1 MQTPTL
7 PLGYPAGT
15 ASGSVG
21 AGFWGVNA
29 LPFSIVTLR
38 VRIGPATLGAMSAD
52 SAALFARAQKRIP
65 GGVNSPVRAFRGLG
79 REPFF
84 IERAAG
90 ANIWD
95 VDGKEYIDYVG
106 TWGPA
111 ILGHAP
117 AVVVEAVR
125 EAAGRGVSF
134 GIPNPLEVEMAELI
148 CRWVPSIEKV
158 RMVNSGTEATMS
170 CVRLARGFTKRDKV
184 IKFEGCYHGHV
195 DSLLVH
201 AGSGALT
208 HGQPD
213 SAGVPNEFAELTIAL
228 PFNDLA
234 AVRAAFRQSPREIAA
249 IILEPIP
256 ANAGLFFPADG
267 FLEALREECTQ
278 HGALLIFDEVMTG
291 FRVARG
297 GAQEIYGVRPDLT
310 ALGKVIG
317 GGLPVGAF
325 GGRAEIMDQLSPLGP
340 VYQAGTLSGNPLA
353 MAAGLAQLL
362 ELERIDGWKRLEGL
376 GAQFEQLTRDSLGKR
391 GMAAIFHRIG
401 SMFCLFF
408 TPGPVTD
415 LTSAKRSDAAR
426 FARYFK
432 HCLEAGVY
440 FAPSQFETGFISTA
454 HTSAQIEGTA
464 RVVAQALA
472 A

>member
-1 MQTPTL
+1 MTNDVSAQLFTR
-7 PLGYPAGT
+7 
-15 ASGSVG
+15 
-21 AGFWGVNA
+21 A
-29 LPFSIVTLR
+29 L
-38 VRIGPATLGAMSAD
+38 A
-52 SAALFARAQKRIP
+52 RIP

-84 IERAAG
+84 VERAHG
-90 ANIWD
+90 ANLWD
-95 VDGKEYIDYVG
+95 VDGKQYIDYVG

-117 AVVVEAVR
+117 KVVIEAVR

-148 CRWVPSIEKV
+148 CTWVPSIERV

-170 CVRLARGFTKRDKV
+170 CVRLARGFTGRDKI

-213 SAGVPNEFAELTIAL
+213 SAGVPKEFAGLTIAL

-234 AVRAAFRQSPREIAA
+234 AVQEAFRNNPRQIAA

-256 ANAGLFFPADG
+256 ANAGLFFPQPG
-267 FLEALREECTQ
+267 FLEGLRAECDA

-297 GAQEIYGVRPDLT
+297 GAQEIYGICPDLT

-353 MAAGLAQLL
+353 MAAGLAQLR
-362 ELERIDGWKRLEGL
+362 ELERIDGWKQLETLGARLEE
-376 GAQFEQLTRDSLGKR
+376 ATRDSLGKT
-391 GMAAIFHRIG
+391 GASVTFHRIG

-408 TPGPVTD
+408 APGPVTD
-415 LTSAKRSDAAR
+415 LASAKRSDLPKFAR
-426 FARYFK
+426 FFT
-432 HCLEAGVY
+432 HCLDAGIY

-454 HTSAQIEGTA
+454 HQPDQIDATA
-464 RVVAQALA
+464 RVVHEALA
-472 A
+472 ALNR

>member
-1 MQTPTL
+1 M
-7 PLGYPAGT
+7 
-15 ASGSVG
+15 
-21 AGFWGVNA
+21 
-29 LPFSIVTLR
+29 R
-38 VRIGPATLGAMSAD
+38 SAEF
-52 SAALFARAQKRIP
+52 FARARQRIP

-84 IERAAG
+84 VERAQG
-90 ANIWD
+90 ANLWD
-95 VDGKEYIDYVG
+95 VDGKKYIDYVG

-117 AVVVEAVR
+117 AVVIEAVR
-125 EAAGRGVSF
+125 EAAARGVSF

-170 CVRLARGFTKRDKV
+170 CVRLARGFTRRDKI
-184 IKFEGCYHGHV
+184 IKFDGCYHGHV
-195 DSLLVH
+195 DSLLVQ

-208 HGQPD
+208 HGEPD
-213 SAGVPNEFAELTIAL
+213 SAGVPKALAGLTIAL
-228 PFNDLA
+228 PFNDLE
-234 AVRAAFRQSPREIAA
+234 AVRAAFRNSPGEIAA
-249 IILEPIP
+249 IILEPVP
-256 ANAGLFFPADG
+256 ANAGLYFPQPG
-267 FLEALREECTQ
+267 FLEGLHEACTQ
-278 HGALLIFDEVMTG
+278 EGALLIFDEVMTG

-353 MAAGLAQLL
+353 LAAGLAQVR
-362 ELERIDGWKRLEGL
+362 ELERSNGWKLLEEL
-376 GAQFEQLTRDSLGKR
+376 GAQLEESTRRSLGETKT
-391 GMAAIFHRIG
+391 AATFHRIG

-408 TPGPVTD
+408 TSGPVTD
-415 LTSAKRSDAAR
+415 LASAKRSDPEKFVR
-426 FARYFK
+426 FFNQ
-432 HCLEAGVY
+432 CLDAGVY

-454 HTSAQIEGTA
+454 HQPAQLDETA
-464 RVVAQALA
+464 RILDATLRQLA
-472 A
+472 R

>member
-1 MQTPTL
+1 MTNH
-7 PLGYPAGT
+7 
-15 ASGSVG
+15 V
-21 AGFWGVNA
+21 
-29 LPFSIVTLR
+29 
-38 VRIGPATLGAMSAD
+38 SAQ
-52 SAALFARAQKRIP
+52 LFARARARIP

-84 IERAAG
+84 VERAEG
-90 ANIWD
+90 ANLWD

-117 AVVVEAVR
+117 SVVIEAVR

-170 CVRLARGFTKRDKV
+170 CVRLARGFTGRDKI

-213 SAGVPNEFAELTIAL
+213 SAGVPKEFAGLTIAL

-234 AVRAAFRQSPREIAA
+234 AVREAFRKNPREIAA

-256 ANAGLFFPADG
+256 ANAGLFFPQPG
-267 FLEALREECTQ
+267 FLEALRAECDAD
-278 HGALLIFDEVMTG
+278 GALLIFDEVMTG

-297 GAQEIYGVRPDLT
+297 GAQEIYGIRPDLT

-353 MAAGLAQLL
+353 MAAGLAQLR
-362 ELERIDGWKRLEGL
+362 ELERIDGWKQLETL
-376 GAQFEQLTRDSLGKR
+376 GAQLEEATRESLGKTK
-391 GMAAIFHRIG
+391 ASAVFHRIG

-408 TPGPVTD
+408 TPDPVTD
-415 LTSAKRSDAAR
+415 LASAKRSDLAAFAR
-426 FARYFK
+426 FFN
-432 HCLEAGVY
+432 HCLDAGIY

-454 HTSAQIEGTA
+454 HRPDQIETTA
-464 RVVAQALA
+464 RVVQEALA
-472 A
+472 ALSR

>member
-1 MQTPTL
+1 M
-7 PLGYPAGT
+7 
-15 ASGSVG
+15 SGLS
-21 AGFWGVNA
+21 
-29 LPFSIVTLR
+29 S
-38 VRIGPATLGAMSAD
+38 
-52 SAALFARAQKRIP
+52 ALFARASLRIP

-84 IERAAG
+84 VDRAAG

-117 AVVVEAVR
+117 AVVIDAVR
-125 EAAGRGVSF
+125 KAATRAVSF

-170 CVRLARGFTKRDKV
+170 CVRLARGFTGRDKI

-213 SAGVPNEFAELTIAL
+213 SAGVPKEFASLTIAL
-228 PFNDLA
+228 PFNDLE
-234 AVRAAFRQSPREIAA
+234 AVRTAFRSNPGEIAA

-256 ANAGLFFPADG
+256 ANAGLYFPQPG
-267 FLEALREECTQ
+267 FLEGLRAECSA

-297 GAQEIYGVRPDLT
+297 GAQEVYGIRPDLT

-325 GGRAEIMDQLSPLGP
+325 GGRAEIMDKLSPLGP

-353 MAAGLAQLL
+353 MAAGLAQLR
-362 ELERIDGWKRLEGL
+362 ELERIDGWKQLEKL
-376 GAQFEQLTRDSLGKR
+376 GAQLEQATKDSLGKTK
-391 GMAAIFHRIG
+391 AEASFHRIG

-408 TPGPVTD
+408 TAGPVLNLED
-415 LTSAKRSDAAR
+415 ARRSDIGR
-426 FARYFK
+426 FVRFFN
-432 HCLEAGVY
+432 HCLDAGVY
-440 FAPSQFETGFISTA
+440 FAPSQFETGFVSTA
-454 HTSAQIEGTA
+454 HQPEQIEQTA
-464 RVVAQALA
+464 RIVHEALAQASR
-472 A
+472 

>member
-1 MQTPTL
+1 M
-7 PLGYPAGT
+7 
-15 ASGSVG
+15 AS
-21 AGFWGVNA
+21 
-29 LPFSIVTLR
+29 R
-38 VRIGPATLGAMSAD
+38 SAE
-52 SAALFARAQKRIP
+52 LFARAQRRIP

-84 IERAAG
+84 VERAAG

-111 ILGHAP
+111 SLGHAP
-117 AVVVEAVR
+117 AVVIDAIR
-125 EAAGRGVSF
+125 AAAEHGVSF
-134 GIPNPLEVEMAELI
+134 GIPNPYEVEMAELI
-148 CRWVPSIEKV
+148 CRWVPSIQKV

-170 CVRLARGFTKRDKV
+170 CVRLARGFTKRDKI

-213 SAGVPNEFAELTIAL
+213 SAGVPAEFADLTIAL
-228 PFNDLA
+228 PFNDID
-234 AVRAAFRQSPREIAA
+234 AVRAAFRENPGEIAA
-249 IILEPIP
+249 VILEPVP
-256 ANAGLFFPADG
+256 ANAGLYFPKPG
-267 FLEALREECTQ
+267 FLEALRRECTMY
-278 HGALLIFDEVMTG
+278 GALLIFDEVMTG

-297 GAQEIYGVRPDLT
+297 GAQEIYRVQPDLT

-325 GGRAEIMDQLSPLGP
+325 GGREEIMDQLSPLGP

-353 MAAGLAQLL
+353 MAAGLAQLR
-362 ELERIDGWKRLEGL
+362 ELERIDGWKKLEEL
-376 GAQFEQLTRDSLGKR
+376 GAQLESAVQDSLGR
-391 GMAAIFHRIG
+391 TGIGATFHRIG

-408 TPGPVTD
+408 MAGPVTD
-415 LTSAKRSDAAR
+415 LASAKRSDQEQFAR
-426 FARYFK
+426 FFNR
-432 HCLEAGVY
+432 CLDAGVY

-454 HTSAQIEGTA
+454 HTPQQIERTA
-464 RVVAQALA
+464 RVVDASLSS
-472 A
+472 

>member
-1 MQTPTL
+1 MK
-7 PLGYPAGT
+7 AV
-15 ASGSVG
+15 SSE
-21 AGFWGVNA
+21 
-29 LPFSIVTLR
+29 
-38 VRIGPATLGAMSAD
+38 
-52 SAALFARAQKRIP
+52 LFARALARIP
-65 GGVNSPVRAFRGLG
+65 GGVNSPVRAFRGMG

-84 IERAAG
+84 VDRAAG
-90 ANIWD
+90 ASIWD
-95 VDGKEYIDYVG
+95 VEGKEYIDYVG

-117 AVVVEAVR
+117 KVVIDAVR
-125 EAAGRGVSF
+125 DAAERGVSF

-170 CVRLARGFTKRDKV
+170 CIRLARGFTKRDKI

-195 DSLLVH
+195 DSLLVN

-213 SAGVPNEFAELTIAL
+213 SAGVPREFAGLTIAL
-228 PFNDLA
+228 PFNDLE
-234 AVRAAFRQSPREIAA
+234 AVHDTFQKNPGKIAA

-256 ANAGLFFPADG
+256 ANAGLYFPQPG
-267 FLEALREECTQ
+267 FLEGLRRECSA

-297 GAQEIYGVRPDLT
+297 GAQEIYGIQPDLT

-353 MAAGLAQLL
+353 MAAGLAQLRQ
-362 ELERIDGWKRLEGL
+362 LERIDGWKLLENL
-376 GAQFEQLTRDSLGKR
+376 GVAVETATRESLGKSKT
-391 GMAAIFHRIG
+391 AATFHRIG

-408 TPGPVTD
+408 TGGPVTD
-415 LTSAKRSDAAR
+415 LESAKRSDLSKFVR
-426 FARYFK
+426 FFN
-432 HCLEAGVY
+432 HCLEAGIY

-454 HTSAQIEGTA
+454 HQPEQIEKTA
-464 RVVAQALA
+464 RIVGDALA
-472 A
+472 ALRR